1 MLRFALFGLVL
12 ACAHPAP
19 EPPVDAVKLLI
30 ESAVPQI
37 HAALADEAP
46 RRGFVRVD
54 SRADATLRVESTAT
68 FYAQVAGRYRWEVTS
83 RVELRAADH
92 TWTRTLQTPVFLV
105 YYHEREPEA
114 LAAAA
119 PALQRKV
126 GTLLD
131 EWRREAALP

>member
-1 MLRFALFGLVL
+1 MLRFALLLV
-12 ACAHPAP
+12 ACAHPTP
-19 EPPVDAVKLLI
+19 TPPVDAVKLRV
-30 ESAVPQI
+30 ESSIPAIQ
-37 HAALADEAP
+37 AALADEAP
-46 RRGFVRVD
+46 RRGFVNVD
-54 SRADATLRVESTAT
+54 TRADATLRVESSAA
-68 FYAQVAGRYRWEVTS
+68 FYAQIAGRYRWEVTS
-83 RVELRAADH
+83 RVELRTADH

-126 GTLLD
+126 GALLD